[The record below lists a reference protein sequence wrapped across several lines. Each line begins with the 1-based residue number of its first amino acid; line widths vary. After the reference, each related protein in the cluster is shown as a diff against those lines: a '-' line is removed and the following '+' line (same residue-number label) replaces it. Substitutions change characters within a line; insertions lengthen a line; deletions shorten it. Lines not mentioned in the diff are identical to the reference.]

1 MTYKNFE
8 DIPVWKDSIQLTV
21 DTFEISKDKA
31 FRGQGDIANQIQRAA
46 LSVPNNIAEGFERG
60 TTPELLQ
67 FLYYAKGSA
76 GEVRSICHVIERI
89 GDFAHL
95 KSEISHLKSDARS
108 ISRQLGGWAF
118 SLQESDITGSRHLT
132 KQAKQSYQHKTR
144 ATNFLDDLK
153 KQHAEKIEA
162 LKKER
167 QGSKSEI

>member
-1 MTYKNFE
+1 MKYANFE
-8 DIPVWKDSIQLTV
+8 DVPVWKDGIKLTV
-21 DTFEISKDKA
+21 KVFEATRDPS

-89 GDFAHL
+89 STFDHL
-95 KSEISHLKSDARS
+95 KSQISDLRLLAKS

-118 SLQESDITGSRHLT
+118 SLQESDIKGTRHLT
-132 KQAKQSYQHKTR
+132 AQSKASYQQKGK
-144 ATNFLDDLK
+144 AEAFMEDLK
-153 KQHAEKIEA
+153 RQQEERLEQ
-162 LKKER
+162 LKRER
-167 QGSKSEI
+167 GLE